1 MTYDVLAMPV
11 QGIDFAPASEVAEIL
26 QNLRTIIT
34 TTKYSVPLDRDL
46 GVDAEMLDLPIN
58 VAQAKLQS
66 EMITAIK
73 KYEPRVEITS
83 ISFTGTEDGV
93 LVPKVQVRI
102 KDDNE

>member
-11 QGIDFAPASEVAEIL
+11 QGIDFAPASEAAEIL
-26 QNLRTIIT
+26 QNIRTIIT
-34 TTKYSVPLDRDL
+34 TTKYGVPLDRDF
-46 GVDAEMLDLPIN
+46 GVDADMLDLPIN

-73 KYEPRVEITS
+73 KHEPRVEITS
-83 ISFTGTEDGV
+83 ISFTGTDDGV
-93 LVPKVQVRI
+93 LIPKVQVRI

>member
-1 MTYDVLAMPV
+1 MIYDVLAQPM

-34 TTKYSVPLDRDL
+34 TTKYSVPLDRNF
-46 GVDAEMLDLPIN
+46 GIDADMLDLPIN
-58 VAQAKLQS
+58 VVQAKLQS

-93 LVPKVQVRI
+93 LAPKVQVRI

>member
-1 MTYDVLAMPV
+1 MIYDVLAQPM
-11 QGIDFAPASEVAEIL
+11 QGIDFAPASEAAEIL

-34 TTKYSVPLDRDL
+34 TTKYSVPLDRNF
-46 GVDAEMLDLPIN
+46 GIDAGMLDLPLN

-83 ISFTGTEDGV
+83 ISFTGTDDGV
-93 LVPKVQVRI
+93 LAPKVQVRI

>member
-1 MTYDVLAMPV
+1 MIYDDLAQPM
-11 QGIDFAPASEVAEIL
+11 QGIDFAPASEAAEIL

-34 TTKYSVPLDRDL
+34 TTRYSVPLDRDF
-46 GVDAEMLDLPIN
+46 GINAEMLDAPIN
-58 VAQAKLQS
+58 VAQARLQS

-83 ISFTGTEDGV
+83 ISFTGPDDGV

-102 KDDNE
+102 KNDNE

>member
-1 MTYDVLAMPV
+1 MIYDVLAQPM
-11 QGIDFAPASEVAEIL
+11 QGIDFVPASEAAEIL

-34 TTKYSVPLDRDL
+34 TTRYSVPLDRDF
-46 GVDAEMLDLPIN
+46 GINAEMLDAPIN
-58 VAQAKLQS
+58 VAQARLQS

-83 ISFTGTEDGV
+83 ISFTGPDDGV

-102 KDDNE
+102 KNDNE

>member
-11 QGIDFAPASEVAEIL
+11 QGIDFAPASEAAEIL
-26 QNLRTIIT
+26 QNIRTIIT
-34 TTKYSVPLDRDL
+34 TTEYSVPLDRDF
-46 GVDAEMLDLPIN
+46 GINADMLDLPIN

-83 ISFTGTEDGV
+83 ISFTGTDDGV
-93 LVPKVQVRI
+93 LAPKVQVRI

>member
-11 QGIDFAPASEVAEIL
+11 QGIDFASASEAAEIL
-26 QNLRTIIT
+26 QNIRTIIT
-34 TTKYSVPLDRDL
+34 TAKYSVPLDRDF
-46 GVDAEMLDLPIN
+46 GINADMLDLPIN
-58 VAQAKLQS
+58 VAQARLQS

-83 ISFTGTEDGV
+83 ISFTGTDDGV
-93 LVPKVQVRI
+93 LAPKVQVRI